1 MFARQPLLFQPVE
14 PVTPFTFS
22 EVVEEVRAV
31 FFPEIDGPVEVR
43 IAAEAPLASM
53 RPDFM
58 GRDRHVVTFHPVL
71 NHPETSREVVRFLA
85 KHELTH
91 IVCRGRF
98 LDGWYE
104 SHPPEF
110 WDHEHAI
117 APERYAAW
125 AWIRANLGRCSRH
138 YRLGLAVDRRW
149 RALRG
154 GHRTPYT
161 PSLPF
166 EREQFERLCPE
177 GGAQLRLPPEWTVR
191 PLPAA
196 GGLRLLI

>member
-14 PVTPFTFS
+14 PVTSFTFS

-31 FFPEIDGPVEVR
+31 FFPEIEGPVEVR
-43 IAAEAPLASM
+43 FAAESPLASM
-53 RPDFM
+53 RVHFM

-71 NHPETSREVVRFLA
+71 NHTETPREVVRFLA
-85 KHELTH
+85 KHELLH
-91 IVCRGRF
+91 IICRGRF
-98 LDGWYE
+98 INGWYE

-110 WDHEHAI
+110 WEAEHGL

-125 AWIRANLGRCSRH
+125 AWIRANLGRCSRNN
-138 YRLGLAVDRRW
+138 RSGLAVDRRW
-149 RALRG
+149 RRLRE
-154 GHRTPYT
+154 GHRAPYT
-161 PSLPF
+161 PWLPF
-166 EREQFERLCPE
+166 EGERFEQLCPE

-196 GGLRLLI
+196 VRIR